1 MAVQLAKTKKLRMV
15 KSLSLQR
22 NGRVVLSGWGETK
35 DLKLTPPLPQ
45 KFMAYRQHINVG
57 LVR

>member
-45 KFMAYRQHINVG
+45 
-57 LVR
+57 